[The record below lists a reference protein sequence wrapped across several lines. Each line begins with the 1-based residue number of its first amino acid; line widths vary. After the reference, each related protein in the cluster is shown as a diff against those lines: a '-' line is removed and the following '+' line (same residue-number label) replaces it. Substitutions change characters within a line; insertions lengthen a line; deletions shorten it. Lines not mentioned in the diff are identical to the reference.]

1 MARCKECE
9 SYALCSSYNP
19 KVNYSEDVTD
29 VENKCEDFKPKE
41 IWVKLSE
48 VKKSKSSAAEYT
60 GEWGKAT
67 EIEETTLKIKASAY
81 DAIKEAMLEQ
91 MKMDYDVSD
100 TFNIIDGVIRME
112 EAVTAAFVK

>member
-41 IWVKLSE
+41 N
-48 VKKSKSSAAEYT
+48 
-60 GEWGKAT
+60 KA
-67 EIEETTLKIKASAY
+67 K
-81 DAIKEAMLEQ
+81 
-91 MKMDYDVSD
+91 
-100 TFNIIDGVIRME
+100 
-112 EAVTAAFVK
+112 